1 MTDRESTEVTGGTW
15 LQDLL
20 RVYARRPTPRAPQS
34 PSPGELWYASG
45 DAGVRRIL
53 LLLAIDHERGLARA
67 AIASTEPEVA
77 TDASLVFSAD
87 ELGTP
92 FDVVIETDLVM
103 PVWLR
108 QLGPYLGRVPISI
121 DSVQRA
127 ADTGIFAVELEARRG
142 MPLHGPHDTRVATRD
157 QELEDLWEIAGDCV
171 AEIEAWDA
179 EQAICD
185 PRLLTAA
192 SDSDRNYTAVV
203 AILDARRRGA
213 SVGPWTHLR
222 LRQRWQ
228 GNQVTRKSPDLTAAF
243 GRLENDILVALEG
256 TTSPPV
262 RDIEWAPASLATDPF
277 DRELIDSALAE
288 ALERGARAV
297 DFFTV
302 TSLVPSRLR
311 ESPGLVATL
320 GARSCAVTIC
330 T

>member
-1 MTDRESTEVTGGTW
+1 MTDRNEPGFTGPAW
-15 LQDLL
+15 LRDL
-20 RVYARRPTPRAPQS
+20 VGKYARHAAPPAPQV
-34 PSPGELWYASG
+34 PSAGELWYATG
-45 DAGVRRIL
+45 DSSVSRL
-53 LLLAIDHERGLARA
+53 LFLLAIDHERGLARA
-67 AIASTEPEVA
+67 AIASTEREVA

-87 ELGTP
+87 EVGTP
-92 FDVVIETDLVM
+92 FDVVIETDLAM

-108 QLGPYLGRVPISI
+108 QLGPYVGRVPISI
-121 DSVQRA
+121 ESIHQA
-127 ADTGIFAVELEARRG
+127 ADTGTFAAELQARRG
-142 MPLHGPHDTRVATRD
+142 MPLHGPHDTRVAVRD
-157 QELEDLWEIAGDCV
+157 QELEDLWEIAGACV

-185 PRLLTAA
+185 PRLFAA
-192 SDSDRNYTAVV
+192 ASDRNYTAVV

-213 SVGPWTHLR
+213 SLGPWTHLR

-228 GNQVTRKSPDLTAAF
+228 GTEAAWKSPDLSAAF
-243 GRLENDILVALEG
+243 GRLQNDILVALEG
-256 TTSPPV
+256 TTSRRL
-262 RDIEWAPASLATDPF
+262 RDIEWVPESPATDPF

-302 TSLVPSRLR
+302 SSMVPSRLR
-311 ESPGLVATL
+311 GSPGLVATL